1 MPNDILVENSKEEL
15 LPFKEAWLRGTLE
28 TIKHSNVSTE
38 EVIAAVREAIFRSP
52 DLPRDPSGT
61 IVVDTDTL
69 RHAVLEALESK
80 QPALTVAEVVRERAL
95 NFPDREMSVEEA
107 LAVTTEAM
115 KELPRVR
122 TARGISASLVIM
134 GTQLTEII
142 ALQDERAAMEF
153 AAFTNIA
160 AMASNEVMLEFIE
173 DVIAEIGEILQAPAK
188 VIRAAQLVAL
198 AECEINLHELNRAA
212 LLERYKK
219 LFKEIAEGNPENR
232 EIDPDA
238 IFRRALVNVIE
249 ELHSRPDDGIPYGEE
264 IDDGEHYVAVAT
276 TERKVLLEKAN
287 EGVPTRCVTN
297 SRKPTGAASALWFVA
312 PEDRPNAIQVTYQDQ
327 MLSAL
332 TARNVEEMRPVPK
345 RWKCDLDHDL
355 PNNYT
360 QEITRGLSLY
370 GYTWTLAG
378 ETLDDSV
385 LSKLEDARDKYGDK
399 LVDQAKEKVKDFF
412 DKLAQDIL
420 PSVPPLVGS
429 AFGGKAGEAIGNL
442 AGQGLRKLMDYV
454 LLLLQ
459 PTTYP
464 SYRIS
469 HLVVWP
475 AGSPPLSMLALL
487 KPTGNGGE
495 LQPIR
500 LDKFMPVEIAV
511 QEAPARSGM
520 ENFKLWFGTS
530 KPSPECAQ
538 NVFHA
543 MQQGRVFFTD
553 DNKKRFIRT
562 VGIQGPNAVQWR
574 DPDKGFGVVL
584 RQNETDSSA
593 LTKIGSYLTAIRA
606 DVRKEKNET

>member
-28 TIKHSNVSTE
+28 TIKHTNASTE
-38 EVIAAVREAIFRSP
+38 EVIAAVREAISRSP
-52 DLPRDPSGT
+52 DLPRDASGT

-95 NFPDREMSVEEA
+95 NFSNHALPMDEA
-107 LAVTTEAM
+107 MAITTDAM
-115 KELPRVR
+115 KEIRR
-122 TARGISASLVIM
+122 SKTARGISASLVIM
-134 GTQLTEII
+134 GTQLTDII
-142 ALQDERAAMEF
+142 ALQDERAAEEF
-153 AAFTNIA
+153 GAFINIA

-173 DVIAEIGEILQAPAK
+173 DIIAEIGDILGAPAK
-188 VIRAAQLVAL
+188 VIRAAQLLAL
-198 AECEINLHELNRAA
+198 SECEINLHEFDRAA
-212 LLERYKK
+212 LLERYKT
-219 LFKEIAEGNPENR
+219 LFKESVQNNPEKM
-232 EIDPDA
+232 EVDPNE
-238 IFRRALVNVIE
+238 IFRCALVSVIE

-264 IDDGEHYVAVAT
+264 IDDGEHYIAVAT

-287 EGVPTRCVTN
+287 EGVATRCVAN
-297 SRKPTGAASALWFVA
+297 SRKLAGSASALWFIA
-312 PEDRPNAIQVTYQDQ
+312 PEDRPNAIQVSYQDK
-327 MLSAL
+327 MLAAL
-332 TARNVEEMRPVPK
+332 SARNVEEMRPVPK
-345 RWKCDLDHDL
+345 RWKCDQDHDL

-360 QEITRGLSLY
+360 QQIKRGMNLY

-385 LSKLEDARDKYGDK
+385 LSKLEDARDKHGDK
-399 LVDQAKEKVKDFF
+399 MVDKAKEKVKDFF
-412 DKLAQDIL
+412 DEIAQDIV
-420 PSVPPLVGS
+420 PSLPPLIGG
-429 AFGGKAGEAIGNL
+429 ALGGKAGEAVGDL

-464 SYRIS
+464 SYQIS

-475 AGSPPLSMLALL
+475 AASAPLSMVALL

-495 LQPIR
+495 LKPTR
-500 LDKFMPVEIAV
+500 LDKFMPLEIAV

-530 KPSPECAQ
+530 KPSTECAQ
-538 NVFHA
+538 NVFFA

-562 VGIQGPNAVQWR
+562 VGINGPDAVQWR

-584 RQNETDSSA
+584 RQNETDSTS

-606 DVRKEKNET
+606 DIRKEKNET